1 MTSVRIGLLGG
12 TFDPVHFGHL
22 HLADV
27 AMTECSLERVLF
39 IPAAQPPHKDETT
52 LSPFADRVAMLEIA
66 GRLSDRFSCTT
77 IEGELPTPSYTF
89 ETLLRIRGSLPQ
101 GADVF
106 FIIGADAFLDLLSWR
121 SYEKILQLVNLVV
134 ARRKGYSHRQLLDF
148 LRLLDY
154 SEKGD
159 CWRKKDGDKKVILL
173 RAVPGDF
180 SSTCIRNEIGQGK
193 FPAGALPDEV
203 IKYIKQHHLYQ
214 AKMATAQHGAGLDW

>member
-22 HLADV
+22 RLADV
-27 AMTECSLERVLF
+27 AMTECSLEQVLF

-66 GRLSDRFSCTT
+66 GRRSDRFGCTT

-89 ETLLRIRGSLPQ
+89 ETLRKINGSLPP
-101 GADVF
+101 GADIF

-121 SYEKILQLVNLVV
+121 SYENILQLVNLVV

-154 SEKGD
+154 TENGGY
-159 CWRKKDGDKKVILL
+159 WRKKDGDKKIILL
-173 RAVPGDF
+173 RTVPGDF
-180 SSTCIRNEIGQGK
+180 SSTWIRNEIRQGK
-193 FPAGALPDEV
+193 FPAGNLPDEV
-203 IKYIKQHHLYQ
+203 IEYIKKHHLYQ
-214 AKMATAQHGAGLDW
+214 AKVATAQRGAGLD